1 MLSRELE
8 GNRGL
13 AKLCGYVFVAVL
25 KWDKCKGFYI
35 LERKTKSIRLKI
47 WKRVKKKIY
56 EPVMVHSTLNI
67 KGCIQSGSLGPE

>member
-1 MLSRELE
+1 MRPSAKQRAE

-35 LERKTKSIRLKI
+35 LERKTKRIRLKI
-47 WKRVKKKIY
+47 WKRVKKKSMNLSWFIA
-56 EPVMVHSTLNI
+56 H
-67 KGCIQSGSLGPE
+67 